1 MIVLNKIYR
10 EQTQSMHYATKHI
23 KTLKNGNKA
32 MTTGFITTALKLPQ
46 IYGYETMEKN
56 MFVFLHR

>member
-1 MIVLNKIYR
+1 
-10 EQTQSMHYATKHI
+10 MHYATKHI
-23 KTLKNGNKA
+23 KTLKDGNKA